1 MASPVVTVKEAAGAS
16 QLLAARLQ
24 IPPMSYSH
32 ASGSWM
38 FTSDGQRYLDACSGI
53 VNVNIGHAHPTVVE
67 ALRDQAGICT
77 YASPGS
83 FAAAHMQQLATA
95 TARAVH
101 RPDDRVMF
109 IPTGTAATEAAIAL
123 ARLAQRARGETGRHK
138 VLTASLGYHG
148 NSAFVLALSGHR
160 SRRPHED
167 DGFGLHP
174 SFDPP
179 YPGHHLGCPL
189 PACQAGCAEAVRAA
203 IVDAGPESVAAVLV
217 ETVNGTTGGGY
228 TPPPGYLR
236 ALRQICD
243 EHGVLLIHD
252 EVLTGLGRTGLPLGS
267 HHAPGAEPD
276 IVTLAKGLGA
286 GYLPLAAT
294 MIAPELAEAI
304 LSSGRWLP
312 LMGTMSA
319 TPLQGRV
326 GLAVLS
332 VLDEIGVLDRDQVRG
347 AAVAQVVAE
356 ATRDIPA
363 VVDVRGLGYFY
374 GLELAAGTIGDA
386 LRITRENGLLLYPF
400 VGFRPD
406 GSGEGLLVAP
416 PLNATDADLNFLG
429 EALRAS
435 LVQLGEHV
443 TAAASQT
450 G

>member
-1 MASPVVTVKEAAGAS
+1 MTVKETAGTS

-53 VNVNIGHAHPTVVE
+53 VNVNIGHAHPRVVE

-83 FAAAHMQQLATA
+83 FAAAHMQQLAAA
-95 TARAVH
+95 TAKAVH

-109 IPTGTAATEAAIAL
+109 TPTGTSATESAIAL
-123 ARLAQRARGETGRHK
+123 ARLTQRARGAVGRHK

-167 DGFGLHP
+167 DGFGIAP
-174 SFDPP
+174 AFDPP
-179 YPGHHLGCPL
+179 YPGHHLRCPF
-189 PACQAGCAEAVRAA
+189 PVCQVECAEAVREA
-203 IVDAGPESVAAVLV
+203 IVDAGPESVAAVLM
-217 ETVNGTTGGGY
+217 EPVNGTTGGGY
-228 TPPPGYLR
+228 VPPAGYLR
-236 ALRQICD
+236 AVREICD
-243 EHGVLLIHD
+243 SYGVLVIHD
-252 EVLTGLGRTGLPLGS
+252 EVLTGLGRTGLPLAS
-267 HHAPGAEPD
+267 HHTSGAAPD
-276 IVTLAKGLGA
+276 IITLSKGLGA

-294 MIAPELAEAI
+294 MIAPEHAEAI
-304 LSSGRWLP
+304 QSSGRWLP

-332 VLDEIGVLDRDQVRG
+332 VLDELGALDRDHVRG
-347 AAVAQVVAE
+347 GAVGRLVAE
-356 ATRDIPA
+356 AARNVAA
-363 VVDVRGLGYFY
+363 VVDVRGVGYFH
-374 GLELAAGTIGDA
+374 GIELAKGTVSDA
-386 LRITRENGLLLYPF
+386 LRLTRGNGLLLYPF
-400 VGFRPD
+400 VGFHPD

-429 EALRAS
+429 DALRTS
-435 LVQLGEHV
+435 LVQLG
-443 TAAASQT
+443 
-450 G
+450 

>member
-1 MASPVVTVKEAAGAS
+1 MTKIEAAGTS
-16 QLLAARLQ
+16 HLLAARLQ
-24 IPPMSYSH
+24 IPPVPYSH
-32 ASGSWM
+32 ASGSWVYS
-38 FTSDGQRYLDACSGI
+38 SDGRRYLDASSGI
-53 VNVNIGHAHPTVVE
+53 INVNIGHAHPVVVE

-77 YASPGS
+77 YASAGS
-83 FAAAHMQQLATA
+83 LAATHMEQLASA

-109 IPTGTAATEAAIAL
+109 TPTGTSAVEAAITL
-123 ARLAQRARGETGRHK
+123 ARLAQRSRGEMGRHK

-167 DGFGLHP
+167 DGFGIGP
-174 SFDPP
+174 AFDPP
-179 YPGHHLGCPL
+179 YPGQHLGCPF
-189 PACQAGCAEAVRAA
+189 PACRPECAQVVREA
-203 IVDAGPESVAAVLV
+203 IVEAGPESVAAVLV

-228 TPPPGYLR
+228 VPPAGYLR
-236 ALRQICD
+236 AVREICD
-243 EHGVLLIHD
+243 EYGVYVIHD

-267 HHAPGAEPD
+267 HHTPGAEAH

-294 MIAPELAEAI
+294 VIAPDLAEDI

-319 TPLQGRV
+319 TPLQARV

-332 VLDEIGVLDRDQVRG
+332 VLDEFGALDRGEVRG
-347 AAVAQVVAE
+347 AAVGRLVAE
-356 ATRDIPA
+356 SARELPA
-363 VVDVRGLGYFY
+363 VRDVRGIGYFY
-374 GLELAAGTIGDA
+374 GIELAPGTIRDA
-386 LRITRENGLLLYPF
+386 LEITRSNGLLLYPF
-400 VGFRPD
+400 VGWHPD

-416 PLNATDADLNFLG
+416 PLNATDTELDFLG

-435 LVQLGEHV
+435 LVRLGEHV
-443 TAAASQT
+443 N
-450 G
+450 